1 MTVASIRRGRLAV
14 TSFLVFLFGCA
25 AAPPTATVA
34 IPNAQVPYSKS
45 DYGVLTIPVQVNGS
59 EPMPFVLDTAATI
72 SVIDK
77 TVANGL
83 GLYPSTD
90 EKIIVRGLVESAPRP
105 MTDPVSLTL
114 ANAAPLSLQLAILD
128 TPLAD
133 GAAGVIGLDIL
144 GDAAI
149 SVDPESP
156 TLKIYWNGSFDSRPF
171 FDWDV
176 IRLKED
182 PKSSTKFGLHFAET
196 HFGNKRIL
204 TLLDTGADFS
214 AMNWAAGVKIKE
226 LRTHRETLRNNWI
239 VNGAIGEFKPKATVR
254 VGLFSMGEHIWEG
267 PLFFVFD
274 FEALDVIGAGE
285 DALIVAGA
293 PLLKDRRYIVDLG
306 HDRLYIDPSTGPD
319 IDRGPA
325 VRIIPSNEG
334 GRIQQPD

>member
-1 MTVASIRRGRLAV
+1 MNTRRDLFALASC
-14 TSFLVFLFGCA
+14 FLFLLGCA
-25 AAPPTATVA
+25 TPPSTAPIP
-34 IPNAQVPYSKS
+34 IPNAEVPYSKS
-45 DYGVLTIPVQVNGS
+45 AYGVLTVPVQINGS

-77 TVANGL
+77 SVATRL
-83 GLYPSTD
+83 GLESSTN
-90 EKIIVRGLVESAPRP
+90 EERLIRGLIESASRP
-105 MTDPVSLTL
+105 MTEPITLTL
-114 ANAAPLSLQLAILD
+114 ANADPLSLQLAILD

-176 IRLKED
+176 VRLKED
-182 PKSSTKFGLHFAET
+182 PKSTTKFELHFAET

-204 TLLDTGADFS
+204 TLIDTGADFS

-226 LRTHRETLRNNWI
+226 LRTHRETLRNNWV
-239 VNGAIGEFKPKATVR
+239 VNGAIGEFKPRATVR
-254 VGLFSMGEHIWEG
+254 IGRFSMGEHLWEG

-274 FEALDVIGAGE
+274 FEALDVIGAAE

-293 PLLKDRRYIVDLG
+293 PLFQDRRYVIDLG
-306 HDRLYIDPSTGPD
+306 RDRLFIDPSTGPD
-319 IDRGPA
+319 IDKGPA